1 MQKKEF
7 KRHLKIRYDRI
18 IKCLIF
24 LLFFVFAIMYIL
36 NVRVKNIYIVGN
48 KYVKDQEI
56 IELAGISDY
65 PKMIEI
71 NSLTIKN
78 KLAEENII
86 SEVNVEKKNTSLI
99 LTVKEVK
106 PLYYDNS
113 ERATILENGKK
124 INKKYNVPIVVNYI
138 PDTILEKFRKALAK
152 VDDDNLPKISEIKYD
167 PNIDNE
173 RFLLT
178 MTDGNYV
185 YINIKKFELI
195 NNYLT
200 IISNFKDKKGI
211 LYLDSGS
218 HFEVLQKS

>member
-24 LLFFVFAIMYIL
+24 LLFFVFAVMYIL

-99 LTVKEVK
+99 LTVKEAK

-124 INKKYNVPIVVNYI
+124 INKKYVFYTLNEKVENDLVKMYVSEVSNGNALSDNMTNDEWNNIKGI
-138 PDTILEKFRKALAK
+138 MKSILTANNNE
-152 VDDDNLPKISEIKYD
+152 NIKYL
-167 PNIDNE
+167 NWE
-173 RFLLT
+173 A
-178 MTDGNYV
+178 
-185 YINIKKFELI
+185 
-195 NNYLT
+195 
-200 IISNFKDKKGI
+200 
-211 LYLDSGS
+211 
-218 HFEVLQKS
+218 

>member
-86 SEVNVEKKNTSLI
+86 SEVNVENKNTSLI

-138 PDTILEKFRKALAK
+138 PDTILEKFLKALAK

-185 YINIKKFELI
+185 YINIKNFELI

>member
-7 KRHLKIRYDRI
+7 KKHLKIRYDRI

-71 NSLTIKN
+71 NSLTIKSR
-78 KLAEENII
+78 LAEENII
-86 SEVNVEKKNTSLI
+86 SKVNVEKKNTSLI
-99 LTVKEVK
+99 LTIEEAK

-138 PDTILEKFRKALAK
+138 PDTILEKFRAALAK
-152 VDDDNLPKISEIKYD
+152 VDDDNLPKISEIRYD
-167 PNIDNE
+167 PNIDDE